1 MEFHFHG
8 VGCCHYHP
16 ELLNMVIKVTSQDS
30 QDCNQTGLP
39 SLNQGERNKEQQIQ
53 DQESQKVL
61 TVGKT
66 RSDWTWIDCNTLLS
80 TLCHAPHVSRETSR
94 LSWLAWQQRP
104 TDTVTKTARWL
115 CSKSAVLWFLSGAC
129 DQRKKE
135 ARIINNYTFSKI
147 IKTNKTLFIFPL
159 PQWHLLCSFQM
170 IVCKFKFV
178 AT

>member
-1 MEFHFHG
+1 MSQSCNNAICCLMLLLALCKTATQGYLHHYCSVFLVPSTAGRHRELMRVGPLYFGLRYRGKGHLHTSLLNSFSQINDSRGSLTMHFIICIHLLDSSGHRMTKFKLSVMEFHFHG

-66 RSDWTWIDCNTLLS
+66 GSDWT
-80 TLCHAPHVSRETSR
+80 
-94 LSWLAWQQRP
+94 
-104 TDTVTKTARWL
+104 
-115 CSKSAVLWFLSGAC
+115 
-129 DQRKKE
+129 
-135 ARIINNYTFSKI
+135 
-147 IKTNKTLFIFPL
+147 
-159 PQWHLLCSFQM
+159 
-170 IVCKFKFV
+170 
-178 AT
+178 